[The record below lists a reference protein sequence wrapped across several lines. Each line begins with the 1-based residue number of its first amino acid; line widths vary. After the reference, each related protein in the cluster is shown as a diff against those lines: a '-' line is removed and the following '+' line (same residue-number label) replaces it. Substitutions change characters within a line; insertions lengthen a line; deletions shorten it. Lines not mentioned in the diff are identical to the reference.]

1 VSEMAKRLSSRT
13 IQEGQVS
20 RVPLSTKAIKKIQAL
35 VYWVKD
41 SRKRGMEVTAE
52 NGPSIL

>member
-1 VSEMAKRLSSRT
+1 MAKRLSSRT